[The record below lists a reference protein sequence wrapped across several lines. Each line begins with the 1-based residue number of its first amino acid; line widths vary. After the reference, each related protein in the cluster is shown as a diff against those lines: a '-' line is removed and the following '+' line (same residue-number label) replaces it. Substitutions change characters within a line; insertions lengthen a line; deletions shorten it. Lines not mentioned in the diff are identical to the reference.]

1 MMNSGKED
9 TIYGW
14 IEWIPNVVLLGVLW
28 LLTSLPLFTI
38 GASTTAL
45 YSCFFQFRQD
55 HRRKLIP
62 LFFEQFKF
70 HFKQATIIWLICF
83 PTAVVLGIELLYCI
97 ENSEELIFV
106 LSGTAVGVL
115 FTFLSLVLVTVFA
128 YLARFENTIT
138 KTILK
143 SLQISLKDFFRS
155 ALNLVLLISITF
167 LIVSLFPQF
176 LLIYGGIICFVLS
189 INFEQM
195 FKKNIPGGRGS
206 KRF

>member
-1 MMNSGKED
+1 MNSGKED

-14 IEWIPNVVLLGVLW
+14 VDWIPNIVLLGVLW

-38 GASTTAL
+38 GASTTAI

-55 HRRKLIP
+55 HRKKMIP
-62 LFFEQFKF
+62 LFFERFKF
-70 HFKQATIIWLICF
+70 HFKQATIIWLICMS
-83 PTAVVLGIELLYCI
+83 AALILGIETLYCI
-97 ENSEELIFV
+97 EKSGELIFV
-106 LSGTAVGVL
+106 LCGTATAVL
-115 FTFLSLVLVTVFA
+115 FTFAALILVTVFA
-128 YLARFENTIT
+128 YLAKFENTIIQT
-138 KTILK
+138 MLK

-155 ALNLVLLISITF
+155 LLNVVLLVAITF

-176 LLIYGGIICFVLS
+176 LLIYGGMICFVLS